1 VIRDLVRR
9 LERRRAIRRRRP
21 TAYPDPHVKWIRRA
35 TRGEIHYSLDHLL
48 DRAVMELPT
57 GDPVLEIGSLC
68 GLSTNLIAYL
78 LRKHGRPNAFFTT
91 DPWTFEEETGDSVP
105 GSAIPIADYRDLIRR
120 QFETNVRFWNADR
133 LPHSFALPSDEFFVA
148 WREGCEA
155 TDVFGRA
162 ARLGGPL
169 AFCFVDGAHAA
180 ENVRRDFENVH
191 AHLVRGGLVLF
202 DDSDPYGRHPHIYG
216 VVEDALGRGYE
227 LLADYPGHLI
237 RKVDG

>member
-1 VIRDLVRR
+1 MFVSH
-9 LERRRAIRRRRP
+9 LESALDG
-21 TAYPDPHVKWIRRA
+21 TSFQPDR
-35 TRGEIHYSLDHLL
+35 
-48 DRAVMELPT
+48 VMTVHE
-57 GDPVLEIGSLC
+57 
-68 GLSTNLIAYL
+68 
-78 LRKHGRPNAFFTT
+78 GRPLWVRYDLGAVRKALGPEDLMFLT
-91 DPWTFEEETGDSVP
+91 
-105 GSAIPIADYRDLIRR
+105 AD
-120 QFETNVRFWNADR
+120 
-133 LPHSFALPSDEFFVA
+133 H
-148 WREGCEA
+148 GCEA
-155 TDVFGRA
+155 TDVFGHA